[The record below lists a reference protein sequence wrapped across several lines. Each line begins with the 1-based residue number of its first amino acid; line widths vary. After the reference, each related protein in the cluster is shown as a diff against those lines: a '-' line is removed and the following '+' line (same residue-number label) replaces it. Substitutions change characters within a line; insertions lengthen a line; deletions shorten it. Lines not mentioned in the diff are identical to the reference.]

1 MLDQASSGQ
10 LTAPHH
16 SREAGNPR
24 KPPLCLVSCNL
35 NYAFRK
41 ADFPSTPFASVTLAP
56 WLLQPWW
63 GRPCSTGCC
72 VFKLNPAKATETLRC
87 PRDPRVRNK
96 KGKAADA
103 ARLRQGARGISKG
116 AGGSSPAAAGGERAA
131 AGCEGRGRGRPRAL
145 ERQRCPRNGALPAC
159 TPHPTPP
166 SRAEQG
172 RARPR
177 RLLTTQNRLTPLLTA
192 AARRGAERSKAQLP
206 PPRRTCPGQANRRP
220 PLRLRGL
227 QRRSPYLRPARGRR
241 AAAPA
246 LPLLPGARGAARRR
260 GRSPRQ
266 QGGLPG
272 RAAAAAIMGK
282 KHKKHKSDKHPYE
295 GGCAGKKAA
304 IAGSGSRPSLPPPPP
319 RPGPAHPPGR
329 FENLRVK
336 LRACGEGGRGERPS
350 CRRRAGARLG
360 RSAAG
365 GGGGGGRGGREAEA
379 AAGSGFGSGQE
390 GRSGSAGAFGRRPGR
405 RRAAAALL
413 GASMRACFLRCSR
426 GSFLCSF
433 KST

>member
-24 KPPLCLVSCNL
+24 KPPLCLVSCNV

-96 KGKAADA
+96 KGKAAGA

-192 AARRGAERSKAQLP
+192 AARRGAEQSAAPTTATHLP
-206 PPRRTCPGQANRRP
+206 RP
-220 PLRLRGL
+220 S
-227 QRRSPYLRPARGRR
+227 QPAAASAPAR
-241 AAAPA
+241 AAAPLA
-246 LPLLPGARGAARRR
+246 VPPARQGAPRGRARSPPPPGCARRR
-260 GRSPRQ
+260 SSAGPVSATTGRPT
-266 QGGLPG
+266 
-272 RAAAAAIMGK
+272 RAG
-282 KHKKHKSDKHPYE
+282 
-295 GGCAGKKAA
+295 
-304 IAGSGSRPSLPPPPP
+304 
-319 RPGPAHPPGR
+319 
-329 FENLRVK
+329 
-336 LRACGEGGRGERPS
+336 
-350 CRRRAGARLG
+350 RRRRHHGEEAQEAQVGQAPL
-360 RSAAG
+360 
-365 GGGGGGRGGREAEA
+365 RGWVR
-379 AAGSGFGSGQE
+379 GQE
-390 GRSGSAGAFGRRPGR
+390 GRNSGLGLSALAAARPAAARPGPPS
-405 RRAAAALL
+405 
-413 GASMRACFLRCSR
+413 GAV
-426 GSFLCSF
+426 
-433 KST
+433 